1 MDEGQLVR
9 HRRARSR
16 LPSEVDVVHVSRDYL
31 SNKESLIRL
40 DKHAAVCIH
49 HTSPFKVVLSRTLRI
64 ELDDNWRSG
73 ESNHSVIS
81 ICKQGNCRWFKH
93 PHKIV
98 DNQKSDLN
106 GALNHSVEKREV
118 KIEIASAADF
128 NIWI

>member
-31 SNKESLIRL
+31 SNKESWMRL

-73 ESNHSVIS
+73 GSNHSVI
-81 ICKQGNCRWFKH
+81 N
-93 PHKIV
+93 
-98 DNQKSDLN
+98 L
-106 GALNHSVEKREV
+106 GANR
-118 KIEIASAADF
+118 ASGAAGS
-128 NIWI
+128 NILTR

>member
-9 HRRARSR
+9 HRRAGSR

-49 HTSPFKVVLSRTLRI
+49 HTSPFKVVLNRTLRI

-73 ESNHSVIS
+73 GSNHSVINLGANRATVAGS
-81 ICKQGNCRWFKH
+81 NILTRYLTHGNG
-93 PHKIV
+93 I
-98 DNQKSDLN
+98 
-106 GALNHSVEKREV
+106 
-118 KIEIASAADF
+118 
-128 NIWI
+128 